1 MYPIIARRL
10 PFITFAVAALAAF
23 AAGAATT
30 YTWQNTDGTGV
41 LNTPDNW
48 SPALGPLVRNDVYS
62 IPLPADGAGGRFSL
76 NDDLTASTFRISGGT
91 SDGASAVFDLG
102 GHRLNVTN
110 INNNS
115 GYLDIATGNPVAFL
129 NGIVQPRY
137 YLRLGNSSDSSVP
150 VRLAFTNVVATYIN
164 YYTRYAKVISADF
177 SDCFL
182 TNFPKG
188 GAIGSNTHLEFHN
201 TVYSLKTMNQHF
213 GAGAGKTNV
222 TMRFTDGCTFD
233 RYNSAF
239 TFGNGN
245 AVSNCHYSF
254 ETGSDLK
261 YKLNIKG
268 AYNAVGFTNATLFGQ
283 FDLGGANSVFS
294 FHDGIVS
301 NYPASGTLINN
312 LQGTGNL
319 LSFTGPRAYARM
331 QYLDF
336 YGTGNRLVF
345 GEGTRLGWC
354 YFRVSNGSGHSIRAE
369 PGSDVAAQI
378 SLGAPGCTV
387 AFTNSTL
394 RSGLFSSSGA
404 GNRLLFHDSIISNAS
419 ASGTVINSLGGS
431 DALLSITGPNA
442 KMWIQY
448 LDISG
453 KRNRFVVGD
462 NLSLTNRAFALR
474 FSSYSRDCD
483 VEIGTNTQI
492 TLNYITWAEN
502 SANNPNINSAN
513 NTNITV
519 RLGKG
524 SKMIQ
529 TGRGDL
535 SSSRFGGVGFRFV
548 LDDAAFEYRATA
560 AGQTAY
566 RGGTIEFLGDDAL
579 MRIYG
584 LNGAIGCIQMG
595 GSDVEGLPPLRLAF
609 RPGGTAFHGSPP
621 IYSDSLGYSYIE
633 PTVVFDVDATA
644 FARGKPGGVYDIP
657 LVHKAKSF
665 SRCNVDALNAIGV
678 FEPANGQLAFNKDGD
693 LVFRFK
699 RDVGTR
705 LMLR

>member
-1 MYPIIARRL
+1 
-10 PFITFAVAALAAF
+10 
-23 AAGAATT
+23 
-30 YTWQNTDGTGV
+30 
-41 LNTPDNW
+41 
-48 SPALGPLVRNDVYS
+48 
-62 IPLPADGAGGRFSL
+62 
-76 NDDLTASTFRISGGT
+76 
-91 SDGASAVFDLG
+91 
-102 GHRLNVTN
+102 
-110 INNNS
+110 
-115 GYLDIATGNPVAFL
+115 
-129 NGIVQPRY
+129 
-137 YLRLGNSSDSSVP
+137 
-150 VRLAFTNVVATYIN
+150 
-164 YYTRYAKVISADF
+164 
-177 SDCFL
+177 
-182 TNFPKG
+182 
-188 GAIGSNTHLEFHN
+188 
-201 TVYSLKTMNQHF
+201 
-213 GAGAGKTNV
+213 
-222 TMRFTDGCTFD
+222 
-233 RYNSAF
+233 
-239 TFGNGN
+239 
-245 AVSNCHYSF
+245 
-254 ETGSDLK
+254 
-261 YKLNIKG
+261 
-268 AYNAVGFTNATLFGQ
+268 
-283 FDLGGANSVFS
+283 
-294 FHDGIVS
+294 
-301 NYPASGTLINN
+301 
-312 LQGTGNL
+312 
-319 LSFTGPRAYARM
+319 M

-336 YGTGNRLVF
+336 AGTGNRLVL
-345 GEGTRLGWC
+345 GEGTRLSGGSI
-354 YFRVSNGSGHSIRAE
+354 RVNTGSGHSIRADTN
-369 PGSDVAAQI
+369 SVVAAQI
-378 SLGAPGCTV
+378 EMSAPGLTA

-394 RSGLFSSSGA
+394 RSGKFTSSGA
-404 GNRLLFHDSIISNAS
+404 GNRLLFHDSIISNAP

-474 FSSYSRDCD
+474 FSGYSRDCD

-492 TLNYITWAEN
+492 KLSYITWAEN
-502 SANNPNINSAN
+502 SGK

-529 TGRGDL
+529 TGRGDVAGA
-535 SSSRFGGVGFRFV
+535 RFGGVGFRFV
-548 LDDAAFEYRATA
+548 LDDAAFEYRANV
-560 AGQTAY
+560 AGQTVSA
-566 RGGTIEFLGDDAL
+566 GGTIEFLGDDAL

-678 FEPANGQLAFNKDGD
+678 FEPADGRLAFNKDGD

-699 RDVGTR
+699 RNCSTR